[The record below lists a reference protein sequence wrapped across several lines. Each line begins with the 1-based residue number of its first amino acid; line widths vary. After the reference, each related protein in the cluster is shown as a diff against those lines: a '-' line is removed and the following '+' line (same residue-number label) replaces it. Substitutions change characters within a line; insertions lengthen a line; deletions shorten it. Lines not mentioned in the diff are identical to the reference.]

1 LQEIFTFFCHPE
13 RSEGCTA
20 FAWHDKKGC
29 FGMGKREGVAQDGRG
44 RGVQHDL
51 GKDARGQES
60 LARHARGGD
69 ALVRRGVNPLDKTEI
84 LDKAKNY
91 EKIPL
96 DKVLRF
102 GIKNG

>member
-1 LQEIFTFFCHPE
+1 MQEIFTFFCHPE

-20 FAWHDKKGC
+20 FARQDKKDAWYDKKGC

-60 LARHARGGD
+60 LAWHGRGGMLLS
-69 ALVRRGVNPLDKTEI
+69 AGEVSPLDKTEI
-84 LDKAKNY
+84 LDKAKNN
-91 EKIPL
+91 EKYPL
-96 DKVLRF
+96 TKF
-102 GIKNG
+102 

>member
-60 LARHARGGD
+60 FAWHARGGM
-69 ALVRRGVNPLDKTEI
+69 LWTTGEFYPLDKTEI

>member
-1 LQEIFTFFCHPE
+1 MKWIERRPA

-29 FGMGKREGVAQDGRG
+29 FGMGKREGVAQDGRV

-60 LARHARGGD
+60 LAWHGRGGM
-69 ALVRRGVNPLDKTEI
+69 LWTTGEVSPLDKTEI
-84 LDKAKNY
+84 LDKAKNN
-91 EKIPL
+91 EKYPL
-96 DKVLRF
+96 TKF
-102 GIKNG
+102 